1 MQILHLKN
9 LNVELS
15 ENARESQAALEVIE
29 KECSDSTKQL
39 EINKIN
45 LMEVESKLN
54 ASENRLQVNMIL
66 FFKY

>member
-1 MQILHLKN
+1 MLHLNN
-9 LNVELS
+9 LNAELS
-15 ENARESQAALEVIE
+15 ETARESQGALDVIE
-29 KECSDSTKQL
+29 KEYSDLTKQL

-66 FFKY
+66 FFEY